1 MILLAPW
8 LITLTLLRKQTLHF
22 LLHHLL
28 NRLRQLT
35 FAQRLRRIPFIRCL
49 IQMKPHLLFRGVSHG
64 FGVVKVFGRVG
75 HVVHVWVLLVY
86 GVDALVGLSGGAQL
100 WG

>member
-1 MILLAPW
+1 
-8 LITLTLLRKQTLHF
+8 
-22 LLHHLL
+22 
-28 NRLRQLT
+28 
-35 FAQRLRRIPFIRCL
+35 
-49 IQMKPHLLFRGVSHG
+49 MKPHLLFRGVSHG